1 MQDICRDHCQ
11 ILSVMFL
18 KLFIELNVNSDMIIG
33 NMKLVELNISIVNWD
48 CFLEYIKFEDDLV
61 E

>member
-1 MQDICRDHCQ
+1 M
-11 ILSVMFL
+11 
-18 KLFIELNVNSDMIIG
+18 FIELNVNSDMIIG

-48 CFLEYIKFEDDLV
+48 CFLEYIKFNDDLV